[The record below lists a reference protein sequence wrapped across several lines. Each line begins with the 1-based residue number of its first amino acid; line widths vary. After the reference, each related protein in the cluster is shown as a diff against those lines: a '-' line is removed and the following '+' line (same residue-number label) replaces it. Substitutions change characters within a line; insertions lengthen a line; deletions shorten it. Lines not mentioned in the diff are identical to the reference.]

1 MQDLREYVDSV
12 RKAVTALYA
21 GQTRDVPFHGLH
33 HISFVAD
40 KARCFAK
47 ELGADAAVVEIAA
60 LVHDLNYLVAA
71 RGDASVGGRLRSDL
85 LANAGLSRSAIAL
98 IEDIIVTSQTH
109 MRSRNISREAMA
121 LSDADTLFK
130 ALPITP
136 VLLAPLYMRET
147 GRSVGELAQ
156 KIVGE
161 QLPLRDDGIYFY
173 SDSAKKKY
181 ESWGDANLTLWS
193 CIQEALEDPSVVELI
208 ERVEKYTHIPLD
220 LPVER

>member
-1 MQDLREYVDSV
+1 MPDLREYIAPV
-12 RKAVTALYA
+12 RKAVADLYA

-33 HISFVAD
+33 HVSFVAD
-40 KARCFAK
+40 KARSFAD
-47 ELGADAAVVEIAA
+47 ELGADAAVAEIAA

-71 RGDASVGGRLRSDL
+71 RGDASVGGRLRSQL
-85 LANAGLSRSAIAL
+85 LADAGIDRAAIAL
-98 IEDIIVTSQTH
+98 IEDVIVTSQTH
-109 MRSRNISREAMA
+109 MRDGNISREAMA

-147 GRSVGELAQ
+147 GRSVCELAQ

-161 QLPLRDDGIYFY
+161 QLPLREGGIYFY

-193 CIQEALEDPSVVELI
+193 CIQESLGDPSVTELI
-208 ERVEKYTHIPLD
+208 GRVEKYTHIPLD
-220 LPVER
+220 VPAEP